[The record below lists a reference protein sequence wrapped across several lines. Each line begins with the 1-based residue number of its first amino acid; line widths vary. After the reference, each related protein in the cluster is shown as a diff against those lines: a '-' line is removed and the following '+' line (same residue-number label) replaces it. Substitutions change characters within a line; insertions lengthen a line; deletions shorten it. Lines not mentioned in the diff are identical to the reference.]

1 MFVLNIIVIG
11 SSGHAKVVIDCIE
24 KENKYEIIGLLDRFK
39 EVGSSSFGYKIIGKE
54 EDLQNLIKIH
64 KIEGGIIAIGDNFIR
79 YTVYDKISQE
89 IPQFNFISV
98 IHPSAQ
104 IARNVLIGK
113 GSVILANTTISSEAT
128 VGDFCIINNNSS
140 LDHDSKMLDY
150 SSLSAGV
157 SIGGNVKIGLFT
169 VVSLGAK
176 VIHQITIG
184 EHTIIGA
191 GANVV
196 KDIPKYVVAYG
207 NPARVIRG
215 RIAGE
220 KYL

>member
-1 MFVLNIIVIG
+1 V
-11 SSGHAKVVIDCIE
+11 
-24 KENKYEIIGLLDRFK
+24 
-39 EVGSSSFGYKIIGKE
+39 
-54 EDLQNLIKIH
+54 
-64 KIEGGIIAIGDNFIR
+64 
-79 YTVYDKISQE
+79 
-89 IPQFNFISV
+89 
-98 IHPSAQ
+98 
-104 IARNVLIGK
+104 
-113 GSVILANTTISSEAT
+113 
-128 VGDFCIINNNSS
+128 
-140 LDHDSKMLDY
+140 
-150 SSLSAGV
+150 V